1 MKDVL
6 EFILKNIVT
15 VPDDVKIEETDEE
28 GTTNYIVTV
37 NPTDIGRV
45 IGKEGKVIKAIRTVM
60 RVIAIQRGVH
70 VRVSIV
76 SETDGAAPT
85 DTSVTAEI
93 QPAEE
98 ENNATAPTPSV
109 EAAEDERTLSVE
121 V

>member
-37 NPTDIGRV
+37 NPADIGRV
-45 IGKEGKVIKAIRTVM
+45 IGKEGKVVKAIRTIM
-60 RVIAIQRGVH
+60 RVIAIQRGIH

-76 SETDGAAPT
+76 SETEGGADTAIAAEATPAEAAP
-85 DTSVTAEI
+85 
-93 QPAEE
+93 
-98 ENNATAPTPSV
+98 V
-109 EAAEDERTLSVE
+109 EDGLSVE